1 MIVDFREQV
10 LKQFIKEVRNRKHP
24 GKINDLTYSIFLVSL
39 LSLLFSG
46 ILFLAGIDFYNGLLW
61 FGVSLFSI
69 SIFVWTMLGIFV
81 YVKII
86 RKGNNLL

>member
-10 LKQFIKEVRNRKHP
+10 HKQLIKEVRNRKHL

-46 ILFLAGIDFYNGLLW
+46 ILFMSGIDFYNGLLW

-86 RKGNNLL
+86 RKGNNLV